1 MSRAELSPAQRAE
14 AHAHGLTDVDISRQ
28 LELYASPP
36 PPTRLIRP
44 CIAAD
49 GIRVIAPALA
59 TGMAKRYGD
68 TLGDRVPV
76 GFVPASGAASRMFKA
91 PLATFHSSEPVTLA
105 DLERSAEHSSD
116 ARDVL
121 DLLRR
126 AKEFGFYEA
135 LAARATTAGVA
146 LHYTDKSVDV
156 RPALG
161 LLVGPQGLDYGNVP
175 KGLLPFHRYDDGAR
189 TAFEE
194 HLVEAAEYGRDAH
207 GVCRLH
213 FTVSAEHED
222 AFRKLFDRVAASYE
236 KRFGVRYEV
245 GFSTQHPSTDAL
257 AVEAD
262 NRPFTLA
269 DGSLLFRPGGH
280 GSLIENLGG
289 ICGATAGD
297 LIFVKNIDNVVPD
310 HLKADTLFWKK
321 VLGVL
326 LLDVRAKIFASLAA
340 LDAAEGG
347 AIEQAR
353 ALLRDELG
361 IALAEGSAEP
371 DTLRDLLDRPLRVCG
386 MVRNAGEPGGG
397 PFWVPLD
404 GRATLQIVEASQ
416 VDTRDPEQ
424 RRILQSATHFNPV
437 DLVCSIRNRTG
448 KPYDLHRYIDEQ
460 AVFIVEKSKDGRP
473 LKSLERPGLWNGA
486 MARWNTIFVEVP
498 AITFHPVKTVNAL
511 LTAAHQPP
519 A

>member
-1 MSRAELSPAQRAE
+1 MFGPSW
-14 AHAHGLTDVDISRQ
+14 G
-28 LELYASPP
+28 
-36 PPTRLIRP
+36 
-44 CIAAD
+44 CW
-49 GIRVIAPALA
+49 
-59 TGMAKRYGD
+59 
-68 TLGDRVPV
+68 
-76 GFVPASGAASRMFKA
+76 SG
-91 PLATFHSSEPVTLA
+91 
-105 DLERSAEHSSD
+105 
-116 ARDVL
+116 
-121 DLLRR
+121 RR
-126 AKEFGFYEA
+126 GS
-135 LAARATTAGVA
+135 TTATCPRG
-146 LHYTDKSVDV
+146 
-156 RPALG
+156 
-161 LLVGPQGLDYGNVP
+161 
-175 KGLLPFHRYDDGAR
+175 LPFHRYDEGAR

-194 HLVEAAEYGRDAH
+194 HLVEAAEYVRDEH

-222 AFRKLFDRVAASYE
+222 AFRELFDRVVTSYE

-289 ICGATAGD
+289 ISGATAGD

-310 HLKADTLFWKK
+310 HLKTDTLFWKK
-321 VLGVL
+321 VLGGL
-326 LLDVRAKIFASLAA
+326 LLDVRAKVFASLDA
-340 LDAAEGG
+340 LDAGEAG

-361 IALAEGSAEP
+361 IALPSTGADAEA
-371 DTLRDLLDRPLRVCG
+371 LRDLLDRPIRVCG
-386 MVRNAGEPGGG
+386 MVRNTGEPGGG
-397 PFWVPLD
+397 PFWVRLD
-404 GRATLQIVEASQ
+404 GRETLQIVEASQ
-416 VDTRDPEQ
+416 VDTKNPEQ

-448 KPYDLHRYIDEQ
+448 KPYDLHRYVDEQ

-498 AITFHPVKTVNAL
+498 ATTFHPVKTVNAL
-511 LTAAHQPP
+511 LIPAHQPP
-519 A
+519 D